1 MGHCYS
7 AQWEA
12 AGMTQGN
19 AGGEDAALKPSH
31 NHGNEEAI
39 IELRE
44 GNEGDILILFG
55 SGAAS

>member
-1 MGHCYS
+1 
-7 AQWEA
+7 
-12 AGMTQGN
+12 MTQGN

-31 NHGNEEAI
+31 NHGSEEAI